1 MEWLTALAGVAL
13 LRTIKATPAL
23 RLDSELSLKW
33 PNDLLL
39 GGRKLAGILCEHV
52 DLAASG
58 HLVIVGVGLNI
69 GALPEA
75 VKDFAA
81 TIECSLD
88 SSSREDF
95 IDAFRGNLADCISAG
110 DLAAWRESY
119 ASLVTVFGRECPVH
133 LPGKAVL
140 SATPLSIDDHA
151 HLVCQSRE
159 GEIFT
164 VTTGELSPTP
174 LVEGHLS

>member
-1 MEWLTALAGVAL
+1 M
-13 LRTIKATPAL
+13 
-23 RLDSELSLKW
+23 
-33 PNDLLL
+33 
-39 GGRKLAGILCEHV
+39 CEHV

-119 ASLVTVFGRECPVH
+119 SSLVAVFGRECPVH
-133 LPGKAVL
+133 LPGGTVL

>member
-1 MEWLTALAGVAL
+1 MGMMHIDTTAPILHCDEVDSTNTLLARAARGELPTDEAFAPLSGRAAASGCALWADRQIHGRGRDGRVWLSSDEALTFSLLIEVSEAEMEWLTALAGVAL

-69 GALPEA
+69 GALP
-75 VKDFAA
+75 
-81 TIECSLD
+81 
-88 SSSREDF
+88 
-95 IDAFRGNLADCISAG
+95 
-110 DLAAWRESY
+110 
-119 ASLVTVFGRECPVH
+119 
-133 LPGKAVL
+133 
-140 SATPLSIDDHA
+140 
-151 HLVCQSRE
+151 
-159 GEIFT
+159 
-164 VTTGELSPTP
+164 
-174 LVEGHLS
+174 

>member
-13 LRTIKATPAL
+13 LRTIKATPAV

-95 IDAFRGNLADCISAG
+95 IDAFRAILRIASR
-110 DLAAWRESY
+110 LVTLPLWRESY
-119 ASLVTVFGRECPVH
+119 ASLVAVFWSRVVCA

>member
-1 MEWLTALAGVAL
+1 M
-13 LRTIKATPAL
+13 
-23 RLDSELSLKW
+23 
-33 PNDLLL
+33 
-39 GGRKLAGILCEHV
+39 
-52 DLAASG
+52 
-58 HLVIVGVGLNI
+58 GVGLNI

-119 ASLVTVFGRECPVH
+119 ASLVAVFGRECPVH
-133 LPGKAVL
+133 MPGGIVL

-164 VTTGELSPTP
+164 VTTGDLSPTP